1 MYPGNIGSTN
11 QTAPRRVAFRKRSR
25 GEKQNIPNCLRNVA
39 AAMCSCFGCVLRQ
52 NQKGELEAASWAR
65 EWTMIDRGRCEEPT
79 VLDPV
84 FKTQNSSPGK
94 LRKAFIVF
102 DRNKRAW
109 VSVSFGQVPEVKI
122 ITAPPR
128 ALCRYVATKSGGR
141 SEQISRIGRYHLG
154 FPERRDLGG

>member
-65 EWTMIDRGRCEEPT
+65 EWTMIDRGRREEPT
-79 VLDPV
+79 VV
-84 FKTQNSSPGK
+84 GWVCKTQNSLTIELLGIFTAITP
-94 LRKAFIVF
+94 LPAVADQVRKYI
-102 DRNKRAW
+102 K
-109 VSVSFGQVPEVKI
+109 K
-122 ITAPPR
+122 
-128 ALCRYVATKSGGR
+128 GGD
-141 SEQISRIGRYHLG
+141 
-154 FPERRDLGG
+154 F